1 MSGYAKSKVVDEAC
15 AIHQPKESDTIGN
28 IIIYTLLAL
37 CILLSLFIIIGLFVI
52 AKPLEASLAS
62 VAVKSLRYNDTPS
75 SSSPYFNATLAMEI
89 RIENPNFGFFEFP
102 TSKGDIMYNGRVV
115 GEMKIDGQRVGAYSA
130 IRTEV
135 VTQVSYREDH
145 APSVW
150 FKNDIKRGLIILKIG
165 AKLRGEV
172 HLEVLNK
179 RSVDLKCLMYL
190 NLIDEMVPR
199 LWCK

>member
-1 MSGYAKSKVVDEAC
+1 MSGYAKSKDAHVAR
-15 AIHQPKESDTIGN
+15 AKESDTTGN
-28 IIIYTLLAL
+28 IIIYTLLGL
-37 CILLSLFIIIGLFVI
+37 CILLSLFITIGLFVI
-52 AKPLEASLAS
+52 AKPLEASLTS
-62 VAVKSLRYNDTPS
+62 VAVKSLRYNDTSSS

-115 GEMKIDGQRVGAYSA
+115 GEIKIDGQRVGAYSA

-135 VTQVSYREDH
+135 GTQVSYREDH

-150 FKNDIKRGLIILKIG
+150 FKNDIKRGLIILRVG
-165 AKLRGEV
+165 VKLRGEV

-179 RSVDLKCLMYL
+179 RSVNLKCLMYL
-190 NLIDEMVPR
+190 NLIDEVVPR